1 MLNKLFLTISLWGLL
16 ATASYANNALLASEV
31 ALCSNGFD
39 DVDVCQLRS

>member
-1 MLNKLFLTISLWGLL
+1 MLNKLFLTMSLWGSFT
-16 ATASYANNALLASEV
+16 TASYANNALLTSEV

>member
-1 MLNKLFLTISLWGLL
+1 MLNKLFLTMSLWGLL

-31 ALCSNGFD
+31 ALCSGFD